1 VTSPSAPGAI
11 DFASLLCSK
20 LCHDL
25 LNPVGAMSNGIE
37 LLADETDPAMR
48 EQCIGLLADSA
59 RTTAA
64 KLKYFRIA
72 FGAAGG
78 YGDALPAREL
88 KEALLGLFPASGRL
102 AINWLVGEEMLPKLG
117 GKLLLNM
124 ATMVGDALPRGG
136 SLTIGGEVRSGV
148 CEIVV
153 RGEGQM
159 IKLDPEIRAMLGHA
173 DIAAPSARSAPAWM
187 VRELV
192 RQAGGELAINGEGE
206 PFLMLGTTLVL

>member
-37 LLADETDPAMR
+37 LLADETDPVMR
-48 EQCIGLLADSA
+48 EQCLGLLADSA

-88 KEALLGLFPASGRL
+88 KDALLGLFPASGRL
-102 AINWLVGEEMLPKLG
+102 AINWLVGEEMLPKMA

-124 ATMVGDALPRGG
+124 STIVGDALPRGG
-136 SLTIGGEVRSGV
+136 SLTIGGEVRGGV

-153 RGEGQM
+153 RGEGPM
-159 IKLDPEIRAMLGHA
+159 IKLDPEIRGTLGQA
-173 DIAAPSARSAPAWM
+173 IAGTPTARSAPAWM
-187 VRELV
+187 VRELIS
-192 RQAGGELAINGEGE
+192 QAKGELVLNGEGE
-206 PFLMLGTTLVL
+206 PLLMLGATLAV